1 MQRSSRGRVSGPVF
15 FTTHEAAQL
24 LGVSLPTIVN
34 WIKAGRIEAH
44 RTPGGHRR
52 IAQAE
57 LRRFAGAHAQ
67 PIELPPE
74 AVDPPGLKRVLVVH
88 AERDYS
94 EMVCEFLGIRAG
106 VQARLADGAFN
117 AGYEL
122 GRFRPDLLIL
132 DMTMPDLD
140 GFRLARQLREDPEAR
155 GLRLIG
161 LSDIP
166 DPQLEQRSV
175 ELGFDRVLRKPAPL
189 DSLLE
194 EVKLILLSGSPPIPP
209 PR

>member
-1 MQRSSRGRVSGPVF
+1 
-15 FTTHEAAQL
+15 
-24 LGVSLPTIVN
+24 
-34 WIKAGRIEAH
+34 
-44 RTPGGHRR
+44 
-52 IAQAE
+52 
-57 LRRFAGAHAQ
+57 
-67 PIELPPE
+67 
-74 AVDPPGLKRVLVVH
+74 
-88 AERDYS
+88 
-94 EMVCEFLGIRAG
+94 